1 MVKTVACA
9 LTPEQV
15 ERGTL
20 AETLTQALTLN
31 RNDVLQVGQ
40 LVGRPVHDKDRGT
53 IEVTFRQDLEPP
65 RGKVLKALHRTRD
78 DGSIEIYAFTFE
90 SPG

>member
-15 ERGTL
+15 ENGTL
-20 AETLTQALTLN
+20 AESLDKTVTLN
-31 RNDVLQVGQ
+31 RNAVLQVGQ
-40 LVGRPVHDKDRGT
+40 LVGRPVHDPARGT

-65 RGKVLKALHRTRD
+65 RGKVLKAVHRTRD
-78 DGSIEIYAFTFE
+78 DGSLEIHAFTFE

>member
-1 MVKTVACA
+1 MVKTVVCA

-15 ERGTL
+15 EHGTL
-20 AETLTQALTLN
+20 AEKLSQAVTLN

-40 LVGRPVHDKDRGT
+40 LVGRPVHDTAGGT
-53 IEVTFRQDLEPP
+53 ISVTFRQDLEPP
-65 RGKVLKALHRTRD
+65 RGKVLKAVHRTRD

>member
-1 MVKTVACA
+1 MVKTALCA

-15 ERGTL
+15 EHGTL
-20 AETLTQALTLN
+20 AESLDQALTLN
-31 RNDVLQVGQ
+31 RNAMLQVGQ
-40 LVGRPVHDKDRGT
+40 LVGRPVHDTDRGT

-65 RGKVLKALHRTRD
+65 RGKVLKAVHRSRD

>member
-1 MVKTVACA
+1 MVKTVTCA

-15 ERGTL
+15 EHGTL
-20 AETLTQALTLN
+20 GENFDKAVTLN
-31 RNDVLQVGQ
+31 RNVVLQVGQ
-40 LVGRPVHDKDRGT
+40 IVGRPVHDTARGT
-53 IEVTFRQDLEPP
+53 IEVTVRQDLEPP
-65 RGKVLKALHRTRD
+65 RGKVLKAVHRIRD

>member
-1 MVKTVACA
+1 MVKTVTCQ

-15 ERGTL
+15 EHG
-20 AETLTQALTLN
+20 ALGENLDKAVTLN

-40 LVGRPVHDKDRGT
+40 LVGRPVHDTAKGT

-65 RGKVLKALHRTRD
+65 RGKVLKAVHRIRD

>member
-20 AETLTQALTLN
+20 GKTLTEAVTLN

-40 LVGRPVHDKDRGT
+40 LVGRPVHDTAKGT
-53 IEVTFRQDLEPP
+53 LEVTFRQDIEPP
-65 RGKVLKALHRTRD
+65 RGKVLKAVHRIRD

>member
-1 MVKTVACA
+1 MVKTVTCA

-15 ERGTL
+15 ERGTI
-20 AETLTQALTLN
+20 AEGLNQAVTLN
-31 RNDVLQVGQ
+31 RNDVLEVGQ
-40 LVGRPVHDKDRGT
+40 LVGRPVLDAAKGT

-65 RGKVLKALHRTRD
+65 RGKVLKAVHRTRD

>member
-1 MVKTVACA
+1 MVKTALCA

-15 ERGTL
+15 EHGTL
-20 AETLTQALTLN
+20 AESLDKAVTLN

-40 LVGRPVHDKDRGT
+40 LVGRPVHDTARGT
-53 IEVTFRQDLEPP
+53 LEVTFRQDLEPP
-65 RGKVLKALHRTRD
+65 RGKVLKAVHRTRE

>member
-15 ERGTL
+15 EHGTL
-20 AETLTQALTLN
+20 AASLTQAVTLN
-31 RNDVLQVGQ
+31 RNDMLQVGQ
-40 LVGRPVHDKDRGT
+40 LVGRPVHDTAGGT
-53 IEVTFRQDLEPP
+53 IQVTFRQDLEPP
-65 RGKVLKALHRTRD
+65 RGKVLKAVQRIRD

>member
-20 AETLTQALTLN
+20 GDNLDQAVTLN
-31 RNDVLQVGQ
+31 RNAVLQVGQ
-40 LVGRPVHDKDRGT
+40 LVGRPSHDTALGT
-53 IEVTFRQDLEPP
+53 IAVTFRQDIEPP
-65 RGKVLKALHRTRD
+65 RGKVLKAVHRTRD